1 MTQNSNL
8 LTEIWNELSN
18 AIDQM
23 FQDNRLSQS
32 DYSNINKGV
41 ANYFKSSEYNE
52 LFLQQSSNK
61 TTTNNKQTED
71 SDAADPGDLETSIP
85 GGQMYFL
92 LKKKLKESLQKIAKD
107 KSDLSGEDVFGFY
120 AKTWQS
126 YKSISGIVNCICHH
140 VNSHFVNNQQ
150 NLNRKDI
157 VYIYVMAMRIWH
169 LVFFDPLNR
178 QVTLACLQ
186 LIKAKRQNEAINTRL
201 ISGVIQSYGKD

>member
-1 MTQNSNL
+1 MTQNSNQ
-8 LTEIWNELSN
+8 LTKIWNELSN

-23 FQDNRLSQS
+23 FQGNSLSLS

-41 ANYFKSSEYNE
+41 AKYFESFEYND
-52 LFLQQSSNK
+52 LFLKQSSNK

-71 SDAADPGDLETSIP
+71 SDAADPGDLEMSIP

-107 KSDLSGEDVFGFY
+107 KSDSSGEDFFGFY

-126 YKSISGIVNCICHH
+126 YKSISEIVNCICHH
-140 VNSHFVNNQQ
+140 MNFHFVKNQQ
-150 NLNRKDI
+150 KLNRKDI
-157 VYIYVMAMRIWH
+157 VYIYVMAMRIWQ

-186 LIKAKRQNEAINTRL
+186 LIKAERQNEVINTRL
-201 ISGVIQSYGKD
+201 ISGVI